1 MSAPSIATPPRP
13 HTPTGARRW
22 FRILRLPVGALLVF
36 VLLPG
41 CASGGT
47 GERTAPRSGN
57 TITAEEMQEAAIG
70 SDAWRVI
77 ERLRPAWLRQRAGVG
92 SAAVFLNGQRFGD
105 LNSLRGI
112 PAGDLESA
120 RLLSAS
126 DATTLYGTGYP
137 AGIIDLRTRRR

>member
-1 MSAPSIATPPRP
+1 MSAPSAPTPPMPRP
-13 HTPTGARRW
+13 PAPVHRW
-22 FRILRLPVGALLVF
+22 LRSFRLPTGALLV
-36 VLLPG
+36 LLLLQG

-47 GERTAPRSGN
+47 GERPTPRSGN
-57 TITAEEMQEAAIG
+57 VITAEEMQEAAIG

-120 RLLSAS
+120 RLLSAA